1 MSKRVLD
8 NEAIWALY
16 KKYSDA
22 KRIGWTVKGS
32 RAKDN
37 QTIEVN
43 RAEVLALVD
52 KAGYSEH
59 LFLGYY
65 YLEQLLGAIADRSAG
80 AQLPTALEQYR
91 KNWAREQLFAN
102 EDMQIDDAT
111 IADAKNAFPNPEIL
125 GELEQ
130 AVLYVINLSMDKEF
144 KNIILRSL
152 FLGLPKSKPAP
163 KGLFSCGSCGHISNI
178 LDLVSQ
184 GHRVAF
190 CRCCGQRIY

>member
-8 NEAIWALY
+8 NDAIWALY

-59 LFLGYY
+59 LFLRYC
-65 YLEQLLGAIADRSAG
+65 YLEQLLGAIADRSTDAP
-80 AQLPTALEQYR
+80 LPTALEEYR
-91 KNWAREQLFAN
+91 KSWAEEQVFMKEN
-102 EDMQIDDAT
+102 VQIDDAT
-111 IADAKNAFPNPEIL
+111 IVDAKNAFPHPEIL
-125 GELEQ
+125 GEAEQ
-130 AVLYVINLSMDKEF
+130 AILYVLKLSMDKKF
-144 KNIILRSL
+144 KNTILHAL
-152 FLGLPKSKPAP
+152 FLNLPKSNPKP
-163 KGLFSCGSCGHISNI
+163 KGLFSCGSCGHISDI

-184 GHRVAF
+184 GHQVAF